1 MSRHGKI
8 NWPRLRNAAKESV
21 LIMLAGIIMV
31 AIVGLPVFLC
41 LATNII
47 WFVFLYPLIF
57 FVVTTWENYNG
68 N

>member
-8 NWPRLRNAAKESV
+8 NWSRLGNAAKETA
-21 LIMLAGIIMV
+21 LIMLTGIVMV

-47 WFVFLYPLIF
+47 WFVLLYPLIF

>member
-8 NWPRLRNAAKESV
+8 NWPRLRNAAKEAA
-21 LIMLAGIIMV
+21 LIMLTGFVLI

-41 LATNII
+41 LATDII
-47 WFVFLYPLIF
+47 WFVLLYPLIF

-68 N
+68 F

>member
-8 NWPRLRNAAKESV
+8 DWPRLRNAAKEAA
-21 LIMLAGIIMV
+21 LIMLTGIIMI

-47 WFVFLYPLIF
+47 WFVLLYPLIF

-68 N
+68 F

>member
-8 NWPRLRNAAKESV
+8 NWPRLRNAAKEAA
-21 LIMLAGIIMV
+21 LIMLAGTVMVIM
-31 AIVGLPVFLC
+31 VGLPVFLC

-68 N
+68 F

>member
-8 NWPRLRNAAKESV
+8 NWPRLRYAAKEAA
-21 LIMLAGIIMV
+21 LIMLTGIVMV
-31 AIVGLPVFLC
+31 ALIGIPIFLC
-41 LATNII
+41 LATDII

-68 N
+68 F

>member
-8 NWPRLRNAAKESV
+8 NWPRLRNAAKEAA
-21 LIMLAGIIMV
+21 LIMLAGAVMV
-31 AIVGLPVFLC
+31 VMVGLPVFLC

-47 WFVFLYPLIF
+47 WFVLLYPLIF

-68 N
+68 F

>member
-1 MSRHGKI
+1 MSRLGKI
-8 NWPRLRNAAKESV
+8 NWKRLGNAAKETA
-21 LIMLAGIIMV
+21 LIMLTGIVMV

-57 FVVTTWENYNG
+57 FVVTTWEKYNG
-68 N
+68 F

>member
-1 MSRHGKI
+1 MSHHGKI
-8 NWPRLRNAAKESV
+8 NWLRLRNAAKEAA
-21 LIMLAGIIMV
+21 LIMLTGIVMV

-41 LATNII
+41 LVTNII

-68 N
+68 F

>member
-8 NWPRLRNAAKESV
+8 NWPRLRNAAKEAA
-21 LIMLAGIIMV
+21 LIMLAGTVMV
-31 AIVGLPVFLC
+31 ITVGLPVFLC

-47 WFVFLYPLIF
+47 WFVLLYPLIF

-68 N
+68 F

>member
-8 NWPRLRNAAKESV
+8 NWPRLRNAAKETV
-21 LIMLAGIIMV
+21 LIMLTGIVMI
-31 AIVGLPVFLC
+31 AIIGLPVFLC

-57 FVVTTWENYNG
+57 FVVTTWEKYNG
-68 N
+68 F